1 MTDRIR
7 WGLLGAGGIAGTFA
21 ENLRTEGLHVQSVAA
36 RDGAKAQ
43 AFADRFGIPSAHAGY
58 RALVDDPE
66 VDAVYVNTTHNFH
79 AEHAL
84 LAIAAGKPVLV
95 EKAFTVTAAQARQVA
110 DAARAAGVFAMEA
123 MWTRFLPSTDF
134 VRARIADGSLGEVRA
149 VITDHSQKLN
159 PDPKGRLHNPE
170 LAGGALLD
178 LGVYNVS
185 FALDLLG
192 APSAVIGRGTLT
204 ATGVD
209 AEVSM
214 ILSHTG
220 TARSEGHATMVS
232 AGPSR
237 GLVIGTDGYLEID
250 GPFYNWTT
258 VRRYTG
264 RHELAETFEPHRTS
278 RGMHF
283 QALEVERCLR
293 EGLTESPRL
302 TLDDSIAVM
311 GVLDELRRQVGCR
324 LPEDARESAATADTR
339 PSTAS
344 ERPARW

>member
-1 MTDRIR
+1 MADTSIR
-7 WGLLGAGGIAGTFA
+7 WGLLGAGGIAGVFA
-21 ENLRTEGLHVQSVAA
+21 ENLLTEGITVQAVAA
-36 RDGAKAQ
+36 RDGAKAR
-43 AFADRFGIPSAHAGY
+43 AFADRFDLPTAHEGY
-58 RALVDDPE
+58 AALLADPE

-84 LAIAAGKPVLV
+84 LAIEAGKPVLV
-95 EKAFTVTAAQARQVA
+95 EKAFTVTAAEARRVA
-110 DAARAAGVFAMEA
+110 DAARSAGVFAMEA

-149 VITDHSQKLN
+149 VITDHSQFLN

-185 FALDLLG
+185 FAVDLLG
-192 APSAVIGRGTLT
+192 APTDIVARGTPT

-214 ILSHTG
+214 VLTHAG
-220 TARSEGHATMVS
+220 AAVSEGHTTMLS

-237 GLVIGTDGYLEID
+237 GLVIGTEGYLELD
-250 GPFYNWTT
+250 GAFYNWTQ
-258 VRRYTG
+258 VRRFDGPG
-264 RHELAETFEPHRTS
+264 RRGELERFEPQRTS

-311 GVLDELRRQVGCR
+311 EVLDELRRQVGCV
-324 LPEDARESAATADTR
+324 LPQDHLTG
-339 PSTAS
+339 
-344 ERPARW
+344 

>member
-1 MTDRIR
+1 MESAIR
-7 WGLLGAGGIAGTFA
+7 WGILGAGGIAAIFT
-21 ENLRTEGLHVQSVAA
+21 ENLLAEGLPVQAVGA
-36 RDGAKAQ
+36 RDGARAR
-43 AFADRFGIPSAHAGY
+43 AFADRFGIPTAHQGY
-58 RALVDDPE
+58 DALVADPE
-66 VDAVYVNTTHNFH
+66 VDAIYVSTTHNFH

-95 EKAFTVTAAQARQVA
+95 EKAFTVTAAEARRVA
-110 DAARAAGVFAMEA
+110 DAARVAGVFAMEA

-134 VRARIADGSLGEVRA
+134 VRARIADGSIGEVRA
-149 VITDHSQKLN
+149 VITDHSQQLN
-159 PDPKGRLHNPE
+159 ADPKGRLHNPD

-192 APSAVIGRGTLT
+192 VPSETVARGSLT

-209 AEVSM
+209 SEVSF
-214 ILSHTG
+214 ILTHAG
-220 TARSEGHATMVS
+220 EARSDGHTTMLS

-237 GLVIGTDGYLEID
+237 GVVIGTDGYLELD
-250 GPFYNWTT
+250 GAFYNWTT
-258 VRRYTG
+258 VRRYSG
-264 RHELAETFEPHRTS
+264 RQQLVETFEPDRTS

-283 QALEVERCLR
+283 QALELQRCVR

-311 GVLDELRRQVGCR
+311 TVLDELRRQVGCV
-324 LPEDARESAATADTR
+324 LPQD
-339 PSTAS
+339 
-344 ERPARW
+344 

>member
-7 WGLLGAGGIAGTFA
+7 WGLLGAGGIATVFA
-21 ENLRTEGLHVQSVAA
+21 ENLLAEGLHIQAVAA
-36 RDGAKAQ
+36 RDGARAQ
-43 AFADRFGIPSAHAGY
+43 AFADRFDIWTAYAGY
-58 RALVDDPE
+58 QALVDDPE
-66 VDAVYVNTTHNFH
+66 VDAVYVATTHNFH

-84 LAIAAGKPVLV
+84 LAIEAGKPVLV

-110 DAARAAGVFAMEA
+110 EAARARGVFAMEA

-134 VRARIADGSLGEVRA
+134 VRRRIADGSLGEVRA
-149 VITDHSQKLN
+149 VVTDHSQKLN
-159 PDPKGRLHNPE
+159 PDPQGRLYNPK

-185 FALDLLG
+185 FAVDLLG
-192 APSAVIGRGTLT
+192 TPSDIVARGSLT
-204 ATGVD
+204 DTGVD
-209 AEVSM
+209 AEVSA
-214 ILSHTG
+214 ILTHAG
-220 TARSEGHATMVS
+220 GARSESHATMLS

-237 GLVIGTDGYLEID
+237 GMVIGTDGYLTLN
-250 GPFYNWTT
+250 GSFYNWTK
-258 VRRYTG
+258 VRRYSG
-264 RHELAETFEPHRTS
+264 RQQLVETFKPERTS

-311 GVLDELRRQVGCR
+311 EVLDELRRQVGCV
-324 LPEDARESAATADTR
+324 LPEDG
-339 PSTAS
+339 
-344 ERPARW
+344 

>member
-21 ENLRTEGLHVQSVAA
+21 DNLIAEGLHLQAVAA

-43 AFADRFGIPSAHAGY
+43 AFADRFGIPTAHAGY
-58 RALVDDPE
+58 QALVADPD

-84 LAIAAGKPVLV
+84 LAIEAGKPVLI

-110 DAARAAGVFAMEA
+110 DAARARSVFAMEA

-134 VRARIADGSLGEVRA
+134 VRERIADGSIGEVRA

-159 PDPKGRLHNPE
+159 PDPTGRLHNPL

-192 APSAVIGRGTLT
+192 APSDIVARGTLT

-209 AEVSM
+209 GEVSM
-214 ILSHTG
+214 ILTHAG
-220 TARSEGHATMVS
+220 DARSEAHTTMLS

-237 GLVIGTDGYLEID
+237 GVVIGTDGYLELD
-250 GPFYNWTT
+250 GAFYNWTT
-258 VRRYTG
+258 VRHYTG
-264 RHELAETFEPHRTS
+264 RQELADTFEPHRTS

-311 GVLDELRRQVGCR
+311 EVLDELRRQVGCV
-324 LPEDARESAATADTR
+324 LPEDG
-339 PSTAS
+339 
-344 ERPARW
+344 

>member
-1 MTDRIR
+1 MTDPIR
-7 WGLLGAGGIAGTFA
+7 WGLLGAGGIAGVFA
-21 ENLRTEGLHVQSVAA
+21 ENLLTEGLRVQAVAA
-36 RDGAKAQ
+36 RDGAKAR
-43 AFADRFGIPSAHAGY
+43 AFADRFGIPTAHAGY
-58 RALVDDPE
+58 RALVTDPE
-66 VDAVYVNTTHNFH
+66 VDVIYVNTTHNFH

-84 LAIAAGKPVLV
+84 LAIEAGKPVLV

-110 DAARAAGVFAMEA
+110 SAAREHGVFAMEA

-134 VRARIADGSLGEVRA
+134 VRERIADGSLGEVRA

-159 PDPKGRLHNPE
+159 PDPKGRLHNRE

-192 APSAVIGRGTLT
+192 VPSDVVARGTLT

-209 AEVSM
+209 AEVAM
-214 ILSHTG
+214 TLTHADG
-220 TARSEGHATMVS
+220 ALSEGHTTMLS

-237 GLVIGTDGYLEID
+237 GAVIGTDGYLELD
-250 GPFYNWTT
+250 GAFYNWTT

-264 RHELAETFEPHRTS
+264 RQELAETFEPQRTS

-293 EGLTESPRL
+293 AGLTESPRL

-311 GVLDELRRQVGCR
+311 EVLDELRRQVGCV
-324 LPEDARESAATADTR
+324 LPEDA
-339 PSTAS
+339 
-344 ERPARW
+344 

>member
-1 MTDRIR
+1 MTHDHLR
-7 WGLLGAGGIAGTFA
+7 WGLLGAGGIAGVFA
-21 ENLRTEGLHVQSVAA
+21 QNLLAEGFTVQAVAA

-43 AFADRFGIPSAHAGY
+43 AFADRFGIATAHEGY
-58 RALVDDPE
+58 EALVADPE

-84 LAIAAGKPVLV
+84 LAIEAGKPVLV
-95 EKAFTVTAAQARQVA
+95 EKAFTVTAAEARRVA
-110 DAARAAGVFAMEA
+110 EAARAAGVFVLEA

-134 VRARIADGSLGEVRA
+134 VRQRIADGSLGEVRA

-159 PDPKGRLHNPE
+159 PDAQGRLFNPE

-192 APSAVIGRGTLT
+192 RPSDIVARGSLT
-204 ATGVD
+204 DTGVD

-214 ILSHTG
+214 MLTHG
-220 TARSEGHATMVS
+220 AARCDGYTTMLS

-237 GLVIGTDGYLEID
+237 GAVIGTEGYLELE
-250 GPFYNWTT
+250 GAFYNWTT

-264 RHELAETFEPHRTS
+264 RRDLVETFEPQRTS

-283 QALEVERCLR
+283 QALEFERCVR
-293 EGLTESPRL
+293 EGLAESPRL

-311 GVLDELRRQVGCR
+311 QVLDELRRQVGAV
-324 LPEDARESAATADTR
+324 LPQDQENR
-339 PSTAS
+339 
-344 ERPARW
+344 

>member
-1 MTDRIR
+1 MTDPIR
-7 WGLLGAGGIAGTFA
+7 WGLLGAGGIAGIFA
-21 ENLRTEGLHVQSVAA
+21 ENLLAEGLTVQAVAA
-36 RDGAKAQ
+36 RDGARAR
-43 AFADRFGIPSAHAGY
+43 AFADRFGIPVAHAGY
-58 RALVDDPE
+58 EALVEDPD
-66 VDAVYVNTTHNFH
+66 VDAVYVATTHNSH

-84 LAIAAGKPVLV
+84 LAIEAGKPVLV
-95 EKAFTVTAAQARQVA
+95 EKAFTVTAGQARAVA
-110 DAARAAGVFAMEA
+110 DAARARGVFAMEA

-134 VRARIADGSLGEVRA
+134 VQERIADGSIGEVRA

-159 PDPKGRLHNPE
+159 PDPEGRLHNPL

-192 APSAVIGRGTLT
+192 VPSEIVARGTLS

-209 AEVSM
+209 AEVAM
-214 ILSHTG
+214 ILTHAG
-220 TARSEGHATMVS
+220 GALSEGHTTMLS

-237 GLVIGTDGYLEID
+237 AAVIGAEGYLELD
-250 GPFYNWTT
+250 GAFYNWTT

-264 RHELAETFEPHRTS
+264 RRQPAETFEPHPTS

-311 GVLDELRRQVGCR
+311 EVLDELRRQVGCV
-324 LPEDARESAATADTR
+324 LPEDR
-339 PSTAS
+339 
-344 ERPARW
+344 

>member
-1 MTDRIR
+1 MTDPIR
-7 WGLLGAGGIAGTFA
+7 WGLLGAGGIAGIFA
-21 ENLRTEGLHVQSVAA
+21 DNLLTEGLHIQAVAA
-36 RDGAKAQ
+36 RDGAKAK
-43 AFADRFGIPSAHAGY
+43 AFADRFGIPTAHAGY
-58 RALVDDPE
+58 RALVDDPA

-84 LAIAAGKPVLV
+84 LAIEAGKPVLV
-95 EKAFTVTAAQARQVA
+95 EKAFTVTAAQARRVA
-110 DAARAAGVFAMEA
+110 SAARERGVFAMEA

-134 VRARIADGSLGEVRA
+134 VRARIADGSIGAVRA
-149 VITDHSQKLN
+149 VITDHSQKLD
-159 PDPKGRLHNPE
+159 PDPQGRLHNPL

-178 LGVYNVS
+178 LGVYDVS

-192 APSAVIGRGTLT
+192 SPSDVVGRGTLT

-209 AEVSM
+209 AEVA
-214 ILSHTG
+214 ITLTHAG
-220 TARSEGHATMVS
+220 GALSEGHTTMVS

-237 GLVIGTDGYLEID
+237 GLVIGTDGYLELD
-250 GPFYNWTT
+250 GAFYDWTT

-264 RHELAETFEPHRTS
+264 GHDVVETYVPQRTS

-311 GVLDELRRQVGCR
+311 EVLDELRRQVGCV
-324 LPEDARESAATADTR
+324 LPEDG
-339 PSTAS
+339 
-344 ERPARW
+344 

>member
-1 MTDRIR
+1 MTDQLAGAHLR

-21 ENLRTEGLHVQSVAA
+21 ENLLAEELPIQAVAA

-43 AFADRFGIPSAHAGY
+43 AFADRFGIPTAHAGY
-58 RALVDDPE
+58 EALVADPD
-66 VDAVYVNTTHNFH
+66 VDAVYVATTHNFH

-84 LAIAAGKPVLV
+84 LAIDAGKPVLV
-95 EKAFTVTAAQARQVA
+95 EKAFTVTAGQARTVA
-110 DAARAAGVFAMEA
+110 AAARERGVFAMEA

-149 VITDHSQKLN
+149 VITDHSQLLN
-159 PDPKGRLHNPE
+159 PDPAGRLFNPL

-192 APSAVIGRGTLT
+192 VPDEIVARGSLT
-204 ATGVD
+204 ATRVD
-209 AEVSM
+209 AEVSS
-214 ILSHTG
+214 ILTHG
-220 TARSEGHATMVS
+220 AVRSEAHTSMIT

-237 GLVIGTDGYLEID
+237 GVVIGTEGWLDLTGA
-250 GPFYNWTT
+250 FYNWTT
-258 VRRYTG
+258 VRLHHG
-264 RHELAETFEPHRTS
+264 RGEPVETFEPNRTS

-283 QALEVERCLR
+283 QALELERCVR

-302 TLDDSIAVM
+302 SLDDSIAVM
-311 GVLDELRRQVGCR
+311 EVLDELRRQVGCV
-324 LPEDARESAATADTR
+324 LPEDG
-339 PSTAS
+339 
-344 ERPARW
+344 

>member
-7 WGLLGAGGIAGTFA
+7 WGLLGAGGIAATFA
-21 ENLRTEGLHVQSVAA
+21 ENLITEGLHIQAVAA

-43 AFADRFGIPSAHAGY
+43 AFADRFGNLTAHAGY
-58 RALVDDPE
+58 QALVSDPE

-84 LAIAAGKPVLV
+84 LAIEAGKPVLV
-95 EKAFTVTAAQARQVA
+95 EKAFTVTAAQARRVA
-110 DAARAAGVFAMEA
+110 DAARTRGGFAMEA

-134 VRARIADGSLGEVRA
+134 VRERIADGSIGEVRA

-159 PDPKGRLHNPE
+159 PDPAGRLHNPL

-178 LGVYNVS
+178 LGVYDVS

-192 APSAVIGRGTLT
+192 APSDIVARGRLT

-209 AEVSM
+209 GEVAM
-214 ILSHTG
+214 ILTHAG
-220 TARSEGHATMVS
+220 DARSEAHTTMLS
-232 AGPSR
+232 AGSSR
-237 GLVIGTDGYLEID
+237 GVVIGTDGYLELD
-250 GPFYNWTT
+250 GAFYNWTT

-264 RHELAETFEPHRTS
+264 RQELAETFEPHRTS

-311 GVLDELRRQVGCR
+311 EVLDELRRQVGCV
-324 LPEDARESAATADTR
+324 LPEDAELSR
-339 PSTAS
+339 
-344 ERPARW
+344 

>member
-1 MTDRIR
+1 MTDHLRRGHLR
-7 WGLLGAGGIAGTFA
+7 WGLLGAGGIAGVFA
-21 ENLRTEGLHVQSVAA
+21 ENLLAEGLPIQAVAA

-43 AFADRFGIPSAHAGY
+43 AFADRFGIPTAHAGY
-58 RALVDDPE
+58 EALVADPE
-66 VDAVYVNTTHNFH
+66 VDAVYVATTHNFH

-95 EKAFTVTAAQARQVA
+95 EKAFTVTAAQARTVA
-110 DAARAAGVFAMEA
+110 EAARAAGVFALEA

-134 VRARIADGSLGEVRA
+134 VRARIADGSLGEVKA
-149 VITDHSQKLN
+149 LITDHSQLLN
-159 PDPKGRLHNPE
+159 PDPVGRLYNPL

-192 APSAVIGRGTLT
+192 VPDEIVARGSLT

-209 AEVSM
+209 AEVSS
-214 ILSHTG
+214 ILTHG
-220 TARSEGHATMVS
+220 EARSEAHTSMIT

-237 GLVIGTDGYLEID
+237 GVVLGTDGWLD
-250 GPFYNWTT
+250 LAGSFYNWTT
-258 VRRYTG
+258 VRLHHG
-264 RHELAETFEPHRTS
+264 RHSEPVETFDPQKTS

-283 QALEVERCLR
+283 QALELERCVR

-302 TLDDSIAVM
+302 SLDDSIAVM
-311 GVLDELRRQVGCR
+311 EVLDELRRQVGCV
-324 LPEDARESAATADTR
+324 LPEDA
-339 PSTAS
+339 
-344 ERPARW
+344 

>member
-7 WGLLGAGGIAGTFA
+7 WGLLGAGGIAATFA
-21 ENLRTEGLHVQSVAA
+21 ENLITEGLHIQAVAA

-43 AFADRFGIPSAHAGY
+43 AFADRFGIPTAHAGY
-58 RALVDDPE
+58 QALVSDPE

-84 LAIAAGKPVLV
+84 LAIEAGKPVLV
-95 EKAFTVTAAQARQVA
+95 EKAFTVTAAQARRVA
-110 DAARAAGVFAMEA
+110 DAARTRGGFAMEA

-134 VRARIADGSLGEVRA
+134 VRERIADGSIGEVRA

-159 PDPKGRLHNPE
+159 PDPAGRLHNPL

-178 LGVYNVS
+178 LGVYDVS

-192 APSAVIGRGTLT
+192 APSDIVARGTLT

-209 AEVSM
+209 GEVAM
-214 ILSHTG
+214 ILTHAG
-220 TARSEGHATMVS
+220 DARSEAHTTMLS

-237 GLVIGTDGYLEID
+237 GVVIGTDGYLELD
-250 GPFYNWTT
+250 GAFYNWTT

-264 RHELAETFEPHRTS
+264 RQELAETFEPHRTS

-311 GVLDELRRQVGCR
+311 EVLDELRRQVGCV
-324 LPEDARESAATADTR
+324 LPEDAELSR
-339 PSTAS
+339 
-344 ERPARW
+344 